1 MAQCIDISPV
11 RILKISQL
19 PLLRSES
26 LGINQMEHQKKDVV
40 VLVPAF
46 NEELTI
52 SMVVLLSKRYA
63 DHVIVIDDGSS
74 DRTRELATEAGAE
87 VLSHTVNKGKAA
99 AMMTG
104 FARAR
109 ELDPKVTVMID
120 ADGQMDPELIPNVA
134 APVLQDEADLVIGS
148 RYIGTNATDTPKHRR
163 VGQKVLNKAT
173 TIGASVD
180 VTDSQSGYR
189 ALSLK
194 ALNNTNF
201 NSDRFNI
208 ESEMISYFSEIG
220 LKIMEVPV
228 TVRYDVPNGHSQ
240 SPLEHGLSV
249 LGGVISY
256 IGYRRPLLLF
266 GVPGVLFFALGLV
279 LCVATLIGDQ
289 VIFEWTLVTQGIAG
303 IFVLGLGIFLSFA
316 ALVLNS
322 LSLVMKNVERSL
334 REKR

>member
-1 MAQCIDISPV
+1 
-11 RILKISQL
+11 
-19 PLLRSES
+19 
-26 LGINQMEHQKKDVV
+26 MEHQKKDVV

-52 SMVVLLSKRYA
+52 SMVVMLSKRYA
-63 DHVIVIDDGSS
+63 DHVIVIDDGSI

-109 ELDPKVTVMID
+109 ELNPKVTVMID

-148 RYIGTNATDTPKHRR
+148 RYIGTNVTDTPKHRR

-173 TIGASVD
+173 TIGASID

-189 ALSLK
+189 ALSSR

-201 NSDRFNI
+201 NSDHFNI

-220 LKIMEVPV
+220 LKITEVPV

-240 SPLEHGLSV
+240 GTLEHGLSV

-266 GVPGVLFFALGLV
+266 GVPGVLSFVLGLI
-279 LCVATLIGDQ
+279 LCIATLIGDQ

-322 LSLVMKNVERSL
+322 LALVMRNVERSL

>member
-1 MAQCIDISPV
+1 
-11 RILKISQL
+11 
-19 PLLRSES
+19 
-26 LGINQMEHQKKDVV
+26 MEHQKKDVV
-40 VLVPAF
+40 VLIPAF

-52 SMVVLLSKRYA
+52 SMVVTLSKRHS
-63 DHVIVIDDGSS
+63 DQVIVIDDGSS

-87 VLSHTVNKGKAA
+87 VISHTVNKGKAA

-109 ELDPKVTVMID
+109 ELNPLVTVMID
-120 ADGQMDPELIPNVA
+120 ADGQMDPDLIPNVS
-134 APVLQDEADLVIGS
+134 APVLQGVADLVIGS
-148 RYIGTNATDTPKHRR
+148 RYIGTVTDTPKHRR

-173 TIGASVD
+173 TIGSSVE

-208 ESEMISYFSEIG
+208 ESEMITYFSEIG
-220 LKIMEVPV
+220 LAITEVSV
-228 TVRYDVPNGHSQ
+228 TVRYDVPNGHKQ
-240 SPLEHGLSV
+240 GTLEHGLSV
-249 LGGVISY
+249 FGGVITY
-256 IGYRRPLLLF
+256 IGYRRPLLVF
-266 GVPGVLFFALGLV
+266 GVPGFMFFVLGLV
-279 LCVATLIGDQ
+279 ICGANLFNEQI
-289 VIFEWTLVTQGIAG
+289 IFHWTLVTQGIAG
-303 IFVLGLGIFLSFA
+303 IFILGMGIFLSFA

-322 LSLVMKNVERSL
+322 LSMVMRNVERSM

>member
-1 MAQCIDISPV
+1 
-11 RILKISQL
+11 
-19 PLLRSES
+19 
-26 LGINQMEHQKKDVV
+26 MEHNRKDVV
-40 VLVPAF
+40 VLIPAF

-52 SMVVLLSKRYA
+52 PMVVMLSKRYA

-87 VLSHTVNKGKAA
+87 VISHSINKGKAA

-104 FARAR
+104 FERAR
-109 ELDPKVTVMID
+109 DFNPKATVMID
-120 ADGQMDPELIPNVA
+120 ADGQMDPDLIPNISS
-134 APVLQDEADLVIGS
+134 PVLQGMADLVIGS
-148 RYIGTNATDTPKHRR
+148 RYIGRRVTDTPKHRR

-173 TIGASVD
+173 TIGSSIE

-201 NSDRFNI
+201 NSEHFNI
-208 ESEMISYFSEIG
+208 ESEMITYFSEIG
-220 LKIMEVPV
+220 LKITEVPV

-240 SPLEHGLSV
+240 GTLEHGLSV

-256 IGYRRPLLLF
+256 VGYRRPLLLF
-266 GVPGVLFFALGLV
+266 GVPGVLFFVLGLV

-322 LSLVMKNVERSL
+322 LSMVMRNVERSM
-334 REKR
+334 RERH